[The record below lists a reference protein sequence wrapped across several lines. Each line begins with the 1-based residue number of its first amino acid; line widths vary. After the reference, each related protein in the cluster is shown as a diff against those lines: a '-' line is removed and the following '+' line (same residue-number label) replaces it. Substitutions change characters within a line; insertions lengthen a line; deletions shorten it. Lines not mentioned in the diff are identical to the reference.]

1 MATTEELRELEA
13 TIEELRRSAEEIRR
27 EVGRRED
34 APYDEVDNAMLIT
47 EAEEQEAVIATLEER
62 RRRLLQEV
70 GKG

>member
-1 MATTEELRELEA
+1 MATMEELRELEA